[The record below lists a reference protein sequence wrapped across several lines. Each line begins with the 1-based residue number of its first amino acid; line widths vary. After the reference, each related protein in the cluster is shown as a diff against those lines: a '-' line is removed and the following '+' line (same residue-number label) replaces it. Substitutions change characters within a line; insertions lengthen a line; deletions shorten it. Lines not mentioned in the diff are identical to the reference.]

1 MHTLRLAIGAFRCG
15 GGGGVFLNERATKLR
30 QGAFQI
36 KMKEADA
43 TGAESVVTAC
53 GHCRMTFMAG
63 AQQAHWQKPI
73 ESLVELVA
81 ENLAE

>member
-1 MHTLRLAIGAFRCG
+1 
-15 GGGGVFLNERATKLR
+15 VFLNRRGETR

-43 TGAESVVTAC
+43 TGAGSVVTAC
-53 GHCRMTFMAG
+53 GHCRMTFGRRPAVEL
-63 AQQAHWQKPI
+63 ADTDRKP
-73 ESLVELVA
+73 VELVA